1 MSEGNLQKRFWQRP
15 LFFEAIAKR
24 EFQSKFLG
32 LAGEYGIDHPTYS
45 VESSP
50 EWQQRRPA
58 HIPLHLEP
66 EP

>member
-1 MSEGNLQKRFWQRP
+1 LQEQPRTDWTLTERSTSEGNLQKRFWQRP

-24 EFQSKFLG
+24 EFQSKLLG

-50 EWQQRRPA
+50 EW
-58 HIPLHLEP
+58 
-66 EP
+66 